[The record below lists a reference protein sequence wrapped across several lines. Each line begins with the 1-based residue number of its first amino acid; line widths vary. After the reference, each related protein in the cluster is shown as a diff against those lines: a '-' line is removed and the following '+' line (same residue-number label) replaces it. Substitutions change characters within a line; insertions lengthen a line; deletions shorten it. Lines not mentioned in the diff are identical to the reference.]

1 MGCWWRDIVR
11 ERSFEGQH
19 TKIVQHG
26 LRIIIYHFRNY
37 VFFCVFFHSSLSPA
51 PTIGGVWLPIEIEIL
66 NPWEI
71 AFLNNF
77 IFIL

>member
-1 MGCWWRDIVR
+1 MHLYKNGLFLFLIGLFTIIYVMYCWLI
-11 ERSFEGQH
+11 EGSFEGQH

-26 LRIIIYHFRNY
+26 F
-37 VFFCVFFHSSLSPA
+37 
-51 PTIGGVWLPIEIEIL
+51 GGVWLPIEIEIL
-66 NPWEI
+66 NSWEI

>member
-1 MGCWWRDIVR
+1 MML
-11 ERSFEGQH
+11 F
-19 TKIVQHG
+19 
-26 LRIIIYHFRNY
+26 IILAIM
-37 VFFCVFFHSSLSPA
+37 FFFAFFWAFFHFNLSPA

>member
-1 MGCWWRDIVR
+1 MYCWLI
-11 ERSFEGQH
+11 EGSFEGQH

-26 LRIIIYHFRNY
+26 F
-37 VFFCVFFHSSLSPA
+37 
-51 PTIGGVWLPIEIEIL
+51 GGVWLPIEIEIL
-66 NPWEI
+66 NSWEI